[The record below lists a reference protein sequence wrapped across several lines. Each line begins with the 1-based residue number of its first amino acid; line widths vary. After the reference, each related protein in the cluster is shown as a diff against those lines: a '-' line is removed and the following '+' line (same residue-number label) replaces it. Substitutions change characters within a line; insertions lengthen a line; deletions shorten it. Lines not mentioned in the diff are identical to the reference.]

1 MAIIPRL
8 EKILAE
14 STLTFE
20 EQRAFS
26 LGLGY
31 MTDEEQDEF
40 SRMLEDNSDLI
51 YPLYINFKSKLR
63 ALTAPQEEWD
73 SIVENEV
80 KEFERLLGDR

>member
-1 MAIIPRL
+1 MAIISRL

-31 MTDEEQDEF
+31 MTDEEQDDF
-40 SRMLEDNSDLI
+40 ARMLEDNKDLI

-63 ALTAPQEEWD
+63 TLSAPEEEWNT
-73 SIVENEV
+73 IVENEV
-80 KEFERLLGDR
+80 KEFERLLGER